1 MKPSVLILGGGLSGI
16 AAAAALAAEGCS
28 VQIVERH
35 RYLGG
40 RASGFQDGED
50 WIDNCQH
57 VVLGCCH
64 SILDLFERLKIRNL
78 ISFHSS
84 IPFLANGK
92 TTILSPSIF
101 PAPFHFL
108 PGFLAAP
115 LFSVREK
122 WSILSLFARL
132 SVGHENAEIL
142 EKMSMSEWLKKEK
155 QPFSVIERF
164 WKIILISSLN
174 ETLENMSAKYGVM
187 VLKEAFLQSADSA
200 AVGIPNVP
208 LVSLYREAEKT
219 LFGDLGVKSVRGTIK
234 QIVFSESKPSVFL
247 EEGTKL
253 EADDLI
259 SSLPFYNL
267 LPILPLPLQEDPFFK
282 RFRRLETTPIVGI
295 HFWFDRKIT
304 DKRFGAFPGSPIHW
318 FFAKPDENDSQGA
331 YYIQL
336 VISASYEFS
345 KTSNS
350 ELIDMGIREL
360 QKYLPDSEKANLVKS
375 RLVREMRATFSI
387 KPETD
392 NLRPSHKT
400 EIPHFYL
407 AGDWTDTGWPAT
419 MEGAVQSGYRC
430 AELILEQKGFQKKI
444 LK

>member
-1 MKPSVLILGGGLSGI
+1 
-16 AAAAALAAEGCS
+16 
-28 VQIVERH
+28 
-35 RYLGG
+35 
-40 RASGFQDGED
+40 
-50 WIDNCQH
+50 
-57 VVLGCCH
+57 
-64 SILDLFERLKIRNL
+64 
-78 ISFHSS
+78 
-84 IPFLANGK
+84 
-92 TTILSPSIF
+92 
-101 PAPFHFL
+101 
-108 PGFLAAP
+108 
-115 LFSVREK
+115 VREK